1 MPLLIWSTT
10 RLRALYVLK
19 YLRVASCIF
28 TAKMSDL
35 EMLISS
41 RADFGFD
48 IGGRDIQMEIDNDVS
63 IFTYIVH
70 TSKYLRFFTH
80 RLWKCTQIM

>member
-1 MPLLIWSTT
+1 MPLLIRITT
-10 RLRALYVLK
+10 RLRALYSSVLK

-70 TSKYLRFFTH
+70 TYIHAMYL
-80 RLWKCTQIM
+80 